1 MVQTPGYGAP
11 GGDEMGNGGM
21 FDGDG
26 VGSNTPDE
34 DNYPYN

>member
-1 MVQTPGYGAP
+1 MTSNVLSR
-11 GGDEMGNGGM
+11 GDEMGNGGM